1 MNSWSEKLLSTQKHW
16 TPEEILE
23 TKLETYMKFVS
34 RLKDYLFVKK

>member
-1 MNSWSEKLLSTQKHW
+1 MESWSEKLLSLEQEW

-34 RLKDYLFVKK
+34 VLKGHLFG